1 MDPITTLVVSSAVGG
16 AAGSFIK
23 EVSSN
28 GVKWLVD
35 LVTAQSP
42 EMQAIAKSNMEN
54 FVNRLAKRVEQLEK
68 DITPED
74 SEIFRQSLNHPSSA
88 MLIKAALVDAAT
100 TDNEDKHELLAELI
114 SQRLTAGADDMIAL
128 AGTAACSIVNSLSS
142 RQIKI
147 LAVLCVLYAIRPL
160 KVELIADPNE
170 AKKLVKKWW
179 SDNITPL
186 ADDVFKQAVN
196 LDFEHL
202 AAMGCIRF
210 SSIGS
215 SDLKGLISN
224 GFFEPKPVFQDE
236 DLVGEKWYEVL
247 NEKWQNIGRST
258 PTSTGQMIGILH
270 KDAKLKSRTKINW

>member
-42 EMQAIAKSNMEN
+42 EMQAIAKNNMEN
-54 FVNRLAKRVEQLEK
+54 FVNRLARRVEQLEK
-68 DITPED
+68 DIAPED

-88 MLIKAALVDAAT
+88 MLIKTALVDAAT

-160 KVELIADPNE
+160 KVEPIIDPNE
-170 AKKLVKKWW
+170 ARKLVKKWW

-186 ADDVFKQAVN
+186 TDNSFQQATN

-210 SSIGS
+210 SSIVS

-224 GFFEPKPVFQDE
+224 GFFEPKLVFQDE
-236 DLVGEKWYEVL
+236 DLAGEKWYEVL
-247 NEKWQNIGRST
+247 NEKWQDIGRST